1 MFGKEK
7 QEKRFEVTV
16 VEGSQL
22 SESGLMQ
29 VIVDKETGVNYLFV
43 KSGFGAGLTPLL
55 DADGKIVVTRET
67 V

>member
-7 QEKRFEVTV
+7 KDKRFEITV
-16 VEGSQL
+16 KEGSEL
-22 SESGLMQ
+22 ADSGLMQ

-43 KSGFGAGLTPLL
+43 KSGYGVGLTPLL
-55 DADGKIVVTRET
+55 DSDGRVIVTRER

>member
-55 DADGKIVVTRET
+55 DADGKIVVTRES